1 MLCVNSYPPSH
12 LGPVGAARSQMHD
25 ITTDDSLS
33 ISSPI
38 ASTSIFAVSSRMSEC
53 SQKAVDFATNA
64 KRCIRLALICLRS
77 MCWRQVLAARTSART
92 TLRERTSPVLTRGML
107 AHQQPHISTG
117 SRVFLDSDFLC

>member
-1 MLCVNSYPPSH
+1 MCKQLSSQSPWASLVQPEARCMISRQTTAFQFHH
-12 LGPVGAARSQMHD
+12 L
-25 ITTDDSLS
+25 
-33 ISSPI
+33 

-53 SQKAVDFATNA
+53 SQKAVVFATNA

-77 MCWRQVLAARTSART
+77 MRWRQVLAARTSART

-117 SRVFLDSDFLC
+117 SRVLLDSDYLC